1 MPMFWNALSHL
12 HRQVTMKMEQT
23 ECSEMLAYK
32 IQSLGNYSEEC
43 PVHVLNRVTIHLLEV
58 VTVYAAYVFTMH
70 LC

>member
-1 MPMFWNALSHL
+1 
-12 HRQVTMKMEQT
+12 MKMEQT

-32 IQSLGNYSEEC
+32 IQSSGSYPEEC
-43 PVHVLNRVTIHLLEV
+43 PLHVLNRVTIHHEEV